1 MFKRIDRSQ
10 ILLRALGRMSDL
22 FSQKR
27 GLPIIV
33 GIIFV
38 AISLVIQSLAVFS
51 DNNVIEFLGVLTHNV
66 GVLIALVGII
76 LVTPLGG
83 R

>member
-10 ILLRALGRMSDL
+10 FLLRILSRISDL

-27 GLPIIV
+27 GLPIII
-33 GIIFV
+33 GIVFV
-38 AISLVIQSLAVFS
+38 AISLIVQSLAVFA
-51 DNNVIEFLGVLTHNV
+51 DNNIIEFLGVLTHNV